1 MLYQPPAL
9 STRDEEA
16 LVGLEDL
23 RHELSDYLRLR
34 RRWYG
39 TLRRATF
46 ARAVRGSNSIEGYHA
61 SVEDVAA
68 VIDDEEPLAADDET
82 RLAIKGYRDAMTF
95 VLQLASAPLRVDESL
110 LRSLQFMMLQHDLSK
125 NPGQWR
131 PGAIWVE
138 DPRGDVVYAAP
149 ERELLEPLIEE
160 FVASVN
166 SAEGPTVV
174 RAAMAHLNLTL
185 IHPFSDG
192 NGRMARCIQ
201 SLILA
206 TDGTLSPEFLSIE
219 DYLGRNTID
228 YYNVL
233 AEVGGGR
240 WNPERHTRPWIEFV
254 ITAHHREAQGLLQR
268 VRESEL
274 LWDQCEQLAERHRL
288 PSRCVGALF
297 DAARGWRLW
306 RSLYIAGV
314 KASTGEVITDT
325 SATRDLKAMVA
336 AGVLTAIGERRAR
349 HYVRAPELQAIWE
362 TVRSQRRP
370 MAEADPYAAPSE
382 PRLPGIDD

>member
-1 MLYQPPAL
+1 MA
-9 STRDEEA
+9 E
-16 LVGLEDL
+16 L
-23 RHELSDYLRLR
+23 RRELSDYLRLR

-61 SVEDVAA
+61 SVEDAAA

-110 LRSLQFMMLQHDLSK
+110 LRSLHFMMLQHDLAK

-138 DPRGDVVYAAP
+138 DPQGQVVYTAP
-149 ERELLEPLIEE
+149 DRVEPLIAE
-160 FVASVN
+160 FGDSIN
-166 SAEGPTVV
+166 SAEGPPVV

-206 TDGTLSPEFLSIE
+206 TDGSLSPEFLSIE
-219 DYLGRNTID
+219 DYLGRHTAD
-228 YYNVL
+228 YYKVL
-233 AEVGGGR
+233 AEVGGGSWQPQR
-240 WNPERHTRPWIEFV
+240 DARPWIEFV
-254 ITAHHREAQGLLQR
+254 ITAHHRQAHGLLQR

-274 LWDQCEQLAERHRL
+274 LWDQCEQLAKTHRL
-288 PSRCVGALF
+288 PPRCVGPLF

-306 RSLYIAGV
+306 RSWYVAGV
-314 KASTGEVITDT
+314 KASTGEEVTDVT
-325 SATRDLKAMVA
+325 ATRDLKAMVE
-336 AGVLTAIGERRAR
+336 AGVLSAVGERRAR
-349 HYVRAPELQAIWE
+349 RYVRSSELQRVWE
-362 TVRSQRRP
+362 TVRAQRRP
-370 MAEADPYAAPSE
+370 ITAADPYAASAE
-382 PRLPGIDD
+382 PRFPGIDD